1 MTDTTGEGGPWL
13 TELDALADGGEA
25 MVSACP
31 SRKAREMGLTPGVQ
45 VRMMRNRRR
54 EHAVVVAVEDARFMV
69 ARAVA
74 RTILVA
80 VGTQARV
87 ASHATG

>member
-1 MTDTTGEGGPWL
+1 
-13 TELDALADGGEA
+13 
-25 MVSACP
+25 
-31 SRKAREMGLTPGVQ
+31 
-45 VRMMRNRRR
+45 
-54 EHAVVVAVEDARFMV
+54 VAVEDARFMV